1 MEAEIRL
8 SYRNEREAETVTK
21 AISPDNMEVP
31 KGLHIETLQQ
41 NSEVNTK
48 IKCQTRLAT
57 LIATIDDL
65 LACVSIAEKTF
76 KIVTR

>member
-76 KIVTR
+76 KIVTQ

>member
-21 AISPDNMEVP
+21 AISPDNMELP
-31 KGLHIETLQQ
+31 KGLQIETIQHD
-41 NSEVNTK
+41 SEVNTK

-65 LACVSIAEKTF
+65 LACVSVAEKSF
-76 KIVTR
+76 KIAKQ

>member
-8 SYRNEREAETVTK
+8 SYRNEREAQTVTK
-21 AISPDNMEVP
+21 AISPDNIEVP
-31 KGLHIETLQQ
+31 KGLQIETLQHG
-41 NSEVNTK
+41 SKVNTK

-65 LACVSIAEKTF
+65 LACVSVAEKMF
-76 KIVTR
+76 KIAMQ

>member
-1 MEAEIRL
+1 MEAEICL

-21 AISPDNMEVP
+21 AISPDNMELP
-31 KGLHIETLQQ
+31 KGLQIETIQHD
-41 NSEVNTK
+41 SEVNTK

-65 LACVSIAEKTF
+65 LACVSVAEKSF
-76 KIVTR
+76 KIAKQ